1 MKYFY
6 VMKYLKIMV
15 KLQLQDSSRNNMKKY
30 IFFYITII
38 SLVSFKGNTQ
48 ESKFYITD
56 KISDKYAYIDV
67 IKTYER
73 IADKGYRSVDLYKKL
88 GDSYY
93 SNADFEKAAKW
104 YCELFAI
111 SIDLEP
117 EYYYQY
123 AKSLLFIGQNDS
135 ANEIL
140 EKLKQKTGVK
150 QDKKNRE

>member
-1 MKYFY
+1 MK
-6 VMKYLKIMV
+6 
-15 KLQLQDSSRNNMKKY
+15 NC
-30 IFFYITII
+30 IFLCITIV
-38 SLVSFKGNTQ
+38 SVFSFKGNAQ
-48 ESKFYITD
+48 NSKFYVTD
-56 KISDKYAYIDV
+56 KVSDKYAYVDV

-73 IADKGYRSVDLYKKL
+73 IAAKGYKSIDIFKKL

-93 SNADFEKAAKW
+93 FNADFGKAAKW

-123 AKSLLFIGQNDS
+123 AKCLIFIGQNNK

-140 EKLKQKTGVK
+140 EKLKQKSGAILE
-150 QDKKNRE
+150 KKNRNLR

>member
-1 MKYFY
+1 
-6 VMKYLKIMV
+6 
-15 KLQLQDSSRNNMKKY
+15 MKKI

-38 SLVSFKGNTQ
+38 SLASFKGNAQ
-48 ESKFYITD
+48 DSKFYVTD

-73 IADKGYRSVDLYKKL
+73 IAEKGYKSVDLFKKL

-93 SNADFEKAAKW
+93 SNADFDKAAKW
-104 YCELFAI
+104 YCELFAL

-117 EYYYQY
+117 EYYNQY
-123 AKSLLFIGQNDS
+123 AKCLLFIGQNDS

-140 EKLKQKTGVK
+140 EKLKQKSGVI
-150 QDKKNRE
+150 QEIKNRK

>member
-1 MKYFY
+1 
-6 VMKYLKIMV
+6 
-15 KLQLQDSSRNNMKKY
+15 MKKN
-30 IFFYITII
+30 ILIYITIV
-38 SLVSFKGNTQ
+38 SVFSFKGNAQ
-48 ESKFYITD
+48 DSKFYITD

-73 IADKGYRSVDLYKKL
+73 IAEKGYKSVDLFKKL

-93 SNADFEKAAKW
+93 ANADFDKAAKW

-111 SIDLEP
+111 CNDLEP

-123 AKSLLFIGQNDS
+123 SKSLLFIGQDDN

-140 EKLKQKTGVK
+140 EKLKQKSMAIKVI
-150 QDKKNRE
+150 KNRK